1 MKADLNFKQRQM
13 NDAGDTAAR
22 LQVEVE
28 QKKQELEKIKSLEG
42 KIEKEMQQVAEG
54 IEKMTDEM
62 NNKFSRTNEV
72 TAQAESDKRRLKLI
86 KHLVAQYKNGLAK
99 QATYHGMYHDT
110 RKNQILNSDIYNKL
124 NDVEK
129 RLIANES

>member
-1 MKADLNFKQRQM
+1 M
-13 NDAGDTAAR
+13 
-22 LQVEVE
+22 
-28 QKKQELEKIKSLEG
+28 
-42 KIEKEMQQVAEG
+42 AEG

-129 RLIANES
+129 RLIGNES